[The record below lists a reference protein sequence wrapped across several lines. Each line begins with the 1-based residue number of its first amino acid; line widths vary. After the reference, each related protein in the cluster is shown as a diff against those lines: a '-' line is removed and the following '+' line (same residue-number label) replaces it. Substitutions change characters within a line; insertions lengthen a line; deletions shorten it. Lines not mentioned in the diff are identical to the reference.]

1 MKLGNYLGY
10 ESLKL
15 QPYLLSPIFN
25 LETRNLLFRLRT
37 RTVSGIRADFKGIYS
52 DILCPL
58 ECGENDTL
66 ENILSCKVILSLCK
80 NTAVCHGQISYSDVF
95 SRNIKKQQEVI
106 NLYRNFIAIK
116 NETISQKVV
125 RVAACNA

>member
-1 MKLGNYLGY
+1 MTNIIY

-15 QPYLLSPIFN
+15 QPYLLGPIFN

-37 RTVSGIRADFKGIYS
+37 RTVSGIRADFKGIHS

-66 ENILSCKVILSLCK
+66 ENILSCKVILSLYK
-80 NTAVCHGQISYSDVF
+80 NTAVCHGQI
-95 SRNIKKQQEVI
+95 R
-106 NLYRNFIAIK
+106 
-116 NETISQKVV
+116 
-125 RVAACNA
+125 